1 MLRSNQSQ
9 PDGEHDIEEIVND
22 DDGEDFI
29 EAAESTDKR
38 KKNASLTAPTPARG
52 GGRRVCARSV
62 GRGGR
67 VTYAE
72 DIDSDGEGSEV
83 GVGVVCCVQI
93 SHELLCYI
101 FLFFRG

>member
-29 EAAESTDKR
+29 EAAESTSKDKR
-38 KKNASLTAPTPARG
+38 KKNTSLTAPTPARG
-52 GGRRVCARSV
+52 GGRRISARSV

-72 DIDSDGEGSEV
+72 DIDSDGDGSEV

-93 SHELLCYI
+93 SHELLC
-101 FLFFRG
+101 